1 MQQNIIKHIWDNYHS
16 EFFFG
21 LVMSVLLIVSAWLSH
36 FIPEDLFD
44 KLLNPALSLAFATL
58 CFFGGVL
65 CLVHHKGVRVRRVWA
80 VVLFAWGAWEV
91 LMVTLS
97 ATANPS
103 IMRLGTDTM
112 EDTTMVLACVFAW
125 LLLVYPTE
133 VLRPG
138 WLNVGHALLQL
149 SPLLVLG
156 VLDYLVPADLRWLI
170 GLYPFWLLAILIRHI
185 RRYREWCEEHFSTLD
200 DIDVQWIVRY
210 VMMVMLSG
218 GVFAWLC
225 ISHEPARA
233 FTQQWYLMFVLAYT
247 TERVLYRPDPWQQL
261 RRTDEDE
268 ETTDPVNAAYRATL
282 DEWMASEKPYLNP
295 DFQLMDLRQVLP
307 MNRTYLSQFINSEY
321 GCSFYHWVNGLR
333 IEEAKRLMTEQ
344 PELKMQDIAERCG
357 FASRQT
363 FSRTFVRETGKTP
376 SEWTARCTAKLI

>member
-1 MQQNIIKHIWDNYHS
+1 MQQNIFKHIWDNYRS
-16 EFFFG
+16 EIFFV
-21 LVMSVLLIVSAWLSH
+21 LVLSVLLIVSAWLSH

-44 KLLNPALSLAFATL
+44 KFLNPALSLAFATL
-58 CFFGGVL
+58 CFFGGGL
-65 CLVHHKGVRVRRVWA
+65 CLVHQKGVRVRRVWA
-80 VVLFAWGAWEV
+80 VVLFAWGAWEL

-97 ATANPS
+97 ATVNPS
-103 IMRLGTDTM
+103 IMRLGTDRM
-112 EDTTMVLACVFAW
+112 QGFTMVLACVFAW

-170 GLYPFWLLAILIRHI
+170 ALYPLWLLAILIRHI
-185 RRYREWCEEHFSTLD
+185 RRYREWCEENFSTLD

-210 VMMVMLSG
+210 AMMVLLSG
-218 GVFAWLC
+218 GVSAWLC

-247 TERVLYRPDPWQQL
+247 TDRILYRPDPWQQL

-321 GCSFYHWVNGLR
+321 GCSFYRWVNGLR
-333 IEEAKRLMTEQ
+333 VEEAKRLMTEH
-344 PELKMQDIAERCG
+344 PELKMQDVAERCG
-357 FASRQT
+357 FASRET
-363 FSRTFVRETGKTP
+363 FSRTFVRETGTTP
-376 SEWTARCTAKLI
+376 SEWTA